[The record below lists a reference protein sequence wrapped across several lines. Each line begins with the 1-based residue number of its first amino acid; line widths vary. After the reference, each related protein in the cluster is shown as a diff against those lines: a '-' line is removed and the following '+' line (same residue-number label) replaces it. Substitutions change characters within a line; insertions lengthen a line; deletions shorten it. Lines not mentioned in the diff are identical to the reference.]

1 MVSAGLA
8 IGHRQA
14 ALDAATRAPVY
25 PGRSDEAIRHVS
37 RFVLFVLVACV
48 FVPPSWGQDQRDI
61 RTGWEIPTETYADQP
76 YVVRTDDGAWLCVL
90 TTGSGREGAR
100 GQHVVSLRSTDLGR
114 TWSKPVD
121 VEPADGPEASYAVL
135 LKVPTGRVYVFY
147 NHNTDDLRRVKAD
160 TSAYKSGWTTRVDTQ
175 GYYVFKYTDDG
186 GRTWSKRRFA
196 IPVRE
201 FEIDRENPYG
211 GKVRFFWNVGKP
223 FTRDGAAYVPL
234 HKVGRFGRGFLAR
247 TEGVLL
253 KSANLLTESDPEK
266 VAWETLPDGD
276 VGLRAPAGGGPIA
289 EEQSF
294 CVLSDGSFFC
304 VYRTIDGHPVC
315 TYSRDAGH
323 TWNPPAYMRYAD
335 GRLIKHPRA
344 ANFAWKCSNGKF
356 LYWFHN
362 HGGQSYDDRNPAWL
376 CGGVEADSPRGRI
389 IEWSQPEIV
398 LYDDDPYVRMSYPD
412 LIEDEGKFFL
422 TETQKDIAR
431 VHAVDRTLLEGL
443 WNQFDNRK
451 MATDGL
457 VLDLPGE
464 GQTLP
469 ARVAMPALPA
479 FVARDGSRADHGTKD
494 LRTGFAADV
503 WVEFSSLS
511 AGQILLDSRTEAGQ
525 GLCLQTTSRR
535 AVEIVLN
542 DGRTEN
548 RWACDPDRLKTGR
561 LHHVVVS
568 VDGGPKIVTFV
579 IDGRLCDGGDIGQ
592 FGWGRFSPNLRGVT
606 GSKTL
611 RIAPALNGRIH
622 RLRLYN
628 RYLRASEVVGNYRAG
643 LTRP

>member
-1 MVSAGLA
+1 MKRTCDIHIA
-8 IGHRQA
+8 
-14 ALDAATRAPVY
+14 
-25 PGRSDEAIRHVS
+25 
-37 RFVLFVLVACV
+37 VLLSVLCAV
-48 FVPPSWGQDQRDI
+48 VPASSGQDRRNI

-76 YVVRTDDGAWLCVL
+76 YVVKTDDGAWLCVL

-100 GQHVVSLRSTDLGR
+100 GQHVVSLRSTDRGK
-114 TWSKPVD
+114 TWSVPVD
-121 VEPADGPEASYAVL
+121 VEPGDGPEASYAVL
-135 LKVPTGRVYVFY
+135 LKVPGGRIYAFY
-147 NHNTDDLRRVKAD
+147 NHNTDDLRRVAAD
-160 TSAYKSGWTTRVDTQ
+160 KSVYKSGWTTRVDTQ

-186 GRTWSKRRFA
+186 GRTWSNKRFA

-223 FTRDGAAYVPL
+223 FAHDGAAYVPL

-266 VAWETLPDGD
+266 IAWETLPDGD

-315 TYSRDAGH
+315 AYSRNGGH
-323 TWNPPAYMRYAD
+323 TWSAPAYMRYAD

-344 ANFAWKCSNGKF
+344 ANFVWKCTNGRF

-376 CGGVEADSPRGRI
+376 CGGVEADSPRGKVI
-389 IEWSQPEIV
+389 KWSQPEIV
-398 LYDDDPYVRMSYPD
+398 LYDDDPYIRMSYPD
-412 LIEDEGKFFL
+412 LIEDEGRFFL

-431 VHAVDRTLLEGL
+431 VHPVDPALPEGL

-451 MATDGL
+451 VATDGL
-457 VLDLPGE
+457 VLNLPGE
-464 GQTLP
+464 NEALP
-469 ARVAMPALPA
+469 ARLAMPSLPA

-494 LRTGFAADV
+494 LRTGFAVDV
-503 WVEFSSLS
+503 WVEFNALS
-511 AGQILLDSRTEAGQ
+511 AGQILLDGRTDVGQ
-525 GLCLQTTSRR
+525 GVCLQTTAGD
-535 AVEIVLN
+535 AVEIIMN

-548 RWACDPDRLKTGR
+548 RWACDSGLLKAGC

-579 IDGRLCDGGDIGQ
+579 IDGRLCDGGETCQ
-592 FGWGRFSPNLRGVT
+592 FGWGRFSPNLRGANSST
-606 GSKTL
+606 TL
-611 RIAPALNGRIH
+611 RIAPALDGRIH
-622 RLRLYN
+622 CLRLYN
-628 RYLRASEVVGNYRAG
+628 RYLRTSEAVGNYRAG
-643 LTRP
+643 VERP